1 MKKKIPIDKLKKKR
15 WYTLNKHSTIFTTN
29 HPHADEYREIKRTSH
44 KRKFQFRKK
53 DANKTDDG
61 IYPYYT
67 FLEWDPL
74 TNKTENYIV
83 WYDFIPEFL
92 FDETTV
98 PANMKHSLKSLRR
111 VTKKIKGKKR
121 TSKTLKNMARFRLST
136 LDEKTMR
143 KHHVYKSLLKPKKIG
158 GTRKYSH
165 LAKKA
170 IKNTRKY
177 RIKKQTKRKLDEK
190 LHMKPS
196 DLMKHRIVYVKTQ
209 KKSTPSI
216 HRKTT
221 RV

>member
-15 WYTLNKHSTIFTTN
+15 WYTLNQESTIFNTN

-53 DANKTDDG
+53 DANKTDEG
-61 IYPYYT
+61 TYPYYT

-74 TNKTENYIV
+74 TNKTQNFIV

-111 VTKKIKGKKR
+111 VTKKMKGKKR

-143 KHHVYKSLLKPKKIG
+143 KHPVYKSLLKPKKLG
-158 GTRKYSH
+158 GTKKYSK

-170 IKNTRKY
+170 MKNTRKI
-177 RIKKQTKRKLDEK
+177 RIKKETTKRLSEK

-196 DLMKHRIVYVKTQ
+196 ELMKQRIVYIKPNKKT
-209 KKSTPSI
+209 TPSI
-216 HRKTT
+216 YRKTT

>member
-1 MKKKIPIDKLKKKR
+1 MKKKIPIDELKKKR
-15 WYTLNKHSTIFTTN
+15 WYTLNQESTIFNTN

-53 DANKTDDG
+53 DANKTDEG
-61 IYPYYT
+61 TYPYYT

-74 TNKTENYIV
+74 TNKTQNFIV

-111 VTKKIKGKKR
+111 VTKKMKGKKR
-121 TSKTLKNMARFRLST
+121 KSKTLKNMARFRLST

-143 KHHVYKSLLKPKKIG
+143 KHPVYKSLLKPKKLG
-158 GTRKYSH
+158 GTRKYSK

-170 IKNTRKY
+170 MKNTRKI
-177 RIKKQTKRKLDEK
+177 RIKKETTKRLSEK

-196 DLMKHRIVYVKTQ
+196 ELMKQRIVYIKPNKKT
-209 KKSTPSI
+209 TPSI
-216 HRKTT
+216 YRKTT

>member
-1 MKKKIPIDKLKKKR
+1 
-15 WYTLNKHSTIFTTN
+15 
-29 HPHADEYREIKRTSH
+29 
-44 KRKFQFRKK
+44 
-53 DANKTDDG
+53 
-61 IYPYYT
+61 
-67 FLEWDPL
+67 
-74 TNKTENYIV
+74 
-83 WYDFIPEFL
+83 
-92 FDETTV
+92 
-98 PANMKHSLKSLRR
+98 
-111 VTKKIKGKKR
+111 
-121 TSKTLKNMARFRLST
+121 
-136 LDEKTMR
+136 MR

-170 IKNTRKY
+170 IKNTRKS